1 MIVRW
6 WRHHVDKADRGA
18 VTAELAVMLPC
29 VAVMAM
35 LVLCLGRG
43 AIVSMNCQDAAAAG
57 ARAMTID
64 ADGERRAMAA
74 ARSIAGDGSTVSFTN
89 DVDAVTVTV
98 RCPVM
103 SDPTGLIPAQVVGKA
118 TRYY

>member
-1 MIVRW
+1 
-6 WRHHVDKADRGA
+6 
-18 VTAELAVMLPC
+18 
-29 VAVMAM
+29 
-35 LVLCLGRG
+35 
-43 AIVSMNCQDAAAAG
+43 
-57 ARAMTID
+57 
-64 ADGERRAMAA
+64 MAA

>member
-1 MIVRW
+1 
-6 WRHHVDKADRGA
+6 
-18 VTAELAVMLPC
+18 
-29 VAVMAM
+29 
-35 LVLCLGRG
+35 
-43 AIVSMNCQDAAAAG
+43 
-57 ARAMTID
+57 MTID

-74 ARSIAGDGSTVSFTN
+74 ARSIAGDGSTVSFAN